1 MQRILVNSSFKLTLL
16 AAAVGLSAC
25 SVLEGEKVDYK
36 SITKAPSLAVPP
48 DLTQLSKD
56 TRYSIVNGAV
66 SAAGSK
72 ASTTGSGKEPVAV
85 AAISDIRV
93 ERQGN
98 QRWLVVNRSPE
109 SLWSPL
115 KDFWQE
121 SGFTLTMDQSNLG
134 IMETEWN
141 ENRANIPQDAIRRAL
156 GKVLDSLYSTSL
168 RDKYRTRLEVRADG
182 GTEIFITHRGMQEVY
197 ATEDKNRT
205 IWQPRAADPELEA
218 EFLRRLMLKLG
229 ASPEQSAQIGAV
241 SPAKP
246 TTSTTQVDG
255 TSIIE
260 LSDGFERA
268 WRRVGLSLDRTG
280 FTVEDRDRNKGIY
293 FVRYVGSDDS
303 ANEPGFFKKLF
314 GGSAKAAAAIK
325 YQIAVRSGGDKTKVS
340 ILNELGSP
348 EISDAAQKMLKVL
361 AEDLK

>member
-1 MQRILVNSSFKLTLL
+1 MQRLLVNSSVKLTLL
-16 AAAVGLSAC
+16 AAAMGLSAC
-25 SVLEGEKVDYK
+25 SVLDGEKVDYK
-36 SITKAPSLAVPP
+36 SSTKAPSLAVPP

-56 TRYSIVNGAV
+56 TRYSVVNGAV

-72 ASTTGSGKEPVAV
+72 ASATSGGKELVAV

-205 IWQPRAADPELEA
+205 IWQPRPADPELEA

-229 ASPEQSAQIGAV
+229 ASPEQSAQVGTV

-246 TTSTTQVDG
+246 TASTTQVDG
-255 TSIIE
+255 TSILE
-260 LSDGFERA
+260 LSDGFDRA

-303 ANEPGFFKKLF
+303 ENDPGFFKKLF

-325 YQIAVRSGGDKTKVS
+325 YQIAVRSSGDKTKVS